1 MHTLVHWEVNVTQI
15 QRVISKHSPEQKFIV
30 NTLLT
35 DTLWMAASRP
45 IWSLVSRQ
53 HPAFLADQQVI
64 AASKVWWGSISH
76 LKLVF
81 PCQVVVDLVVAHAW
95 LSGWRHHHEV
105 YPRKDNY
112 RCKSTIQRKVH
123 SWVLINRYG
132 RIPTANLQSHTT
144 QSIYITGYRPS

>member
-15 QRVISKHSPEQKFIV
+15 QRVINKHSPEQKLLV

-64 AASKVWWGSISH
+64 AASKV
-76 LKLVF
+76 
-81 PCQVVVDLVVAHAW
+81 
-95 LSGWRHHHEV
+95 
-105 YPRKDNY
+105 
-112 RCKSTIQRKVH
+112 
-123 SWVLINRYG
+123 
-132 RIPTANLQSHTT
+132 
-144 QSIYITGYRPS
+144 